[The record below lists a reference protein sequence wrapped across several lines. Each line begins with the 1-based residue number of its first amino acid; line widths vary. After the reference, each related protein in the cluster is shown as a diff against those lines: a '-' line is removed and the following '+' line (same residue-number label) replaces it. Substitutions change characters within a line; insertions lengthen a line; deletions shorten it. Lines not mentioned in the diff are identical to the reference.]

1 MEGFSPP
8 SPGIHT
14 APTCLT
20 PGEEVEQKTTPP
32 LSQLWAQT
40 HSFVPH
46 NADNMCFSESLKN
59 RFFLLQF
66 SYVCVICMWVY
77 VCFHVWGHVWRPG
90 VYVWNHPQLLFYL
103 FTVAE
108 SLNQTQRPSAP
119 ASITNQ
125 LVLQV
130 LCPDLWGWNYR
141 QSSCF
146 WSKCLN
152 CRTISSYHAWNILK
166 EHRNIWK

>member
-1 MEGFSPP
+1 MEGCSPP

-20 PGEEVEQKTTPP
+20 PGEEVEQKTTPT
-32 LSQLWAQT
+32 LSQLWART

-46 NADNMCFSESLKN
+46 NTDNIVSLRTWKIVL
-59 RFFLLQF
+59 LLQF

-77 VCFHVWGHVWRPG
+77 VCFHAWRHVWRPR
-90 VYVWNHPQLLFYL
+90 VYINHPQLLLYL

-119 ASITNQ
+119 ATVTNQ
-125 LVLQV
+125 LVLQA

-152 CRTISSYHAWNILK
+152 CGAISSYHAWNILK

>member
-20 PGEEVEQKTTPP
+20 PGEEVEQKTTPT

-59 RFFLLQF
+59 SFFCF
-66 SYVCVICMWVY
+66 NFHMCVWYACECMYVFTCEGMCGGPGFMSGIILNYSSTYSLWQSLSIK
-77 VCFHVWGHVWRPG
+77 FKGHR
-90 VYVWNHPQLLFYL
+90 L
-103 FTVAE
+103 
-108 SLNQTQRPSAP
+108 
-119 ASITNQ
+119 Q
-125 LVLQV
+125 LVSLTSSFYRSSV
-130 LCPDLWGWNYR
+130 LTCEDGTTGSP
-141 QSSCF
+141 
-146 WSKCLN
+146 
-152 CRTISSYHAWNILK
+152 HASGASVWTVEPYPHITR
-166 EHRNIWK
+166 ETY